1 MNESKV
7 QQNRLKTWRYYTL
20 MSAFSV
26 LLILA
31 LAATVTLNSR
41 PFQKWLFAGYVA
53 PSLAERELSIDFSG
67 FDYQFPSSF
76 FFGPTTL
83 NYRDSALITV
93 TNIELHDVFWSSHI
107 GVRNILVNQC
117 ELHSPLDGERVKG
130 FINSFNSDSDNA
142 GQSFQATIGAISLD
156 SIHGSSTSNDISW
169 TISGETGNVVLDDE
183 LSAEDVSLL
192 AVLNGVQFEVE
203 AANISKSSEG
213 HINFDYLLTSNGIAK
228 ASGGVSGFVDS
239 LYFEGSIQTDTSIEL
254 ASIGI
259 EEYESI
265 LQACEF
271 SFNGSW
277 YNSEFTGRV
286 SGGNSSYSMRST
298 LTQKESDSY
307 RISTDFELSH
317 ELYKWPIFA
326 GLEPILSVFRPKNV
340 QIGIKTDFSDFSW
353 STVLTDKNNRWELS
367 SESQNDPVRGMLLS
381 NQLALG
387 PIESAKAQ
395 MSILPNL
402 SAVLGGDDFEI
413 LAALPEIRSNGEK
426 IKGLNARF
434 EHRQDNDSL
443 WLSSLDPNFDIEL
456 YGSRKGKINKVSGI
470 INALNLALVDS
481 SSSGQ
486 ILSTSAKAIWTDEAI
501 GTLAFNDF
509 VLSRPDDVVFLS
521 ELNLKHQ
528 MIQDERSFAIKG
540 DVLDTRI
547 TGKWNLTDL
556 YKIKNLIIDDLIS
569 EKSAFWP
576 ETKVNFHLRA
586 GDVNWLFD
594 LFSLDFGL
602 GQNSFVEFQFD
613 GTKKTWS
620 SVIELE
626 SIFYSDLELKEVQ
639 QNSSVS
645 NGEHYLIFTT
655 EELNFDAIELSEL
668 SVELTG
674 TTDDKSIKF
683 LGIIKD
689 TIPSNVSL
697 NATLSNNKLNIADLN
712 FNIGDSYFELD
723 QNTGIVWE
731 WPQININRMLL
742 KGSDGEFEIASQFIN
757 SKNPELSFG
766 AKNIKSSVLNY
777 LLRTPNAELS
787 GIWNSK
793 IKLRESLTD
802 IHAIGSLEVK
812 DFGFNGHQ
820 YGRFNASG
828 TYSAQEGLKAFGQ
841 LRQDKS
847 SSFSFNMGYSP
858 VRDELDLR
866 ASIDNF
872 VVNPFNDLFD
882 GVLDNFSGV
891 IQGGLE
897 VYGPLSDYSL
907 NGDISM
913 RDGQFSLPIVG
924 AAFSAS
930 DLVDIKI
937 NNSEITIDTTQF
949 INQSDSTTALLYGTI
964 FHDTF
969 DSLEFDLNLVGDSLL
984 AVDLKRDLDG
994 YFYGQAVISGNVL
1007 LEGPLEQL
1015 HLDLSATTLSG
1026 TDLKIPLDNPTTV
1039 ELPSYIKFSDV
1050 RVPRRD
1056 NVLKQNLEYFTTDL
1070 AVKVTPDAIIELVL
1084 DEVLGDVIKA
1094 RGNGN
1099 IRLKIME
1106 DESLELY
1113 GLYTLESG
1121 DYLFT
1126 LQNII
1131 NKPFEIIPG
1140 GTILWSGDLY
1150 EAQVN
1155 IDAKYSLSTDLQGLV
1170 SNVNYQNENVN
1181 VDLIINLTGDLMNPN
1196 IAFKVDL
1203 PDAPP
1208 SYLEELQRHFLSED
1222 AMNYQAFSLLL
1233 LGDFYQQDLAVQEGF
1248 DFGGSVSRNTSELL
1262 VSEFGSWLAAGIG
1275 SYVDLELDYTSGTNP
1290 YEILGTTQNLNL
1302 DLGKDFLDGRLSIN
1316 SSLDIPIGQSGTS
1329 TLLLGDTEIIYS
1341 LTKDGRIKLRA
1352 FNRSN
1357 RNDPL
1362 MQNSGPYTQGIGILF
1377 QKEFDSVLKD

>member
-31 LAATVTLNSR
+31 LTATVTLNSR

-53 PSLAERELSIDFSG
+53 PSLAERELSIDFAG

-76 FFGPTTL
+76 YFGPTTV
-83 NYRDSALITV
+83 NFKDSAFFTV
-93 TNIELHDVFWSSHI
+93 KSIELNDVFWSSHI

-117 ELHSPLDGERVKG
+117 ELHSPLDGEQMKG
-130 FINSFNSDSDNA
+130 FIKTFSSDSNDVE
-142 GQSFQATIGAISLD
+142 QSFRATIGAIYVD
-156 SIHGSSTSNDISW
+156 SIYGSTSNDISW
-169 TISGETGNVVLDDE
+169 TISGESGNVILDDE
-183 LSAEDVSLL
+183 FSAEDVFLL
-192 AVLNGVQFEVE
+192 AVINGIQFEMG
-203 AANISKSSEG
+203 AADISKSSEG
-213 HINFDYLLTSNGIAK
+213 QIKFDYLLTSKGIAK
-228 ASGGVSGFVDS
+228 AYGGVSGFVDS
-239 LYFEGSIQTDTSIEL
+239 LFFEGSIQTDSSIEL
-254 ASIGI
+254 ASLGI
-259 EEYESI
+259 EEYEPV
-265 LQACEF
+265 LKACEF
-271 SFNGSW
+271 SFNGLLYDSKV
-277 YNSEFTGRV
+277 SGRIL
-286 SGGNSSYSMRST
+286 GGNSSYSMRST
-298 LTQKESDSY
+298 LTQEESDSY
-307 RISTDFELSH
+307 NISSDLDLSR
-317 ELYKWPIFA
+317 EFYNWPIFN
-326 GLEPILSVFRPKNV
+326 GFEPVLGFFRPKNA
-340 QIGIKTDFSDFSW
+340 QIDIKSDFPDISW
-353 STVLTDKNNRWELS
+353 STVLTDKNNRWEFS
-367 SESQNDPVRGMLLS
+367 SESRNEPVRGMLS
-381 NQLALG
+381 SKKLALG
-387 PIESAKAQ
+387 PVESAKAQ
-395 MSILPNL
+395 MSILPNI
-402 SAVLGGDDFEI
+402 SAVIDGDDFEI

-434 EHRQDNDSL
+434 EHRQDKDSL
-443 WLSSLDPNFDIEL
+443 WLSSLDPNLDIEL
-456 YGSRKGKINKVSGI
+456 YGSRRGKINKVSGI
-470 INALNLALVDS
+470 INALNLALVDY

-501 GTLAFNDF
+501 GTLTFNDF
-509 VLSRPDDVVFLS
+509 VLSRPEDVVFLS

-528 MIQDERSFAIKG
+528 LNQDERSFAIKC

-547 TGKWNLTDL
+547 SGKWNLTDL
-556 YKIKNLIIDDLIS
+556 YQIKNLIIDDLIS
-569 EKSAFWP
+569 ENSAFWP
-576 ETKVNFHLRA
+576 ESKVNFHLQA

-602 GQNSFVEFQFD
+602 GQNSFVQVQFD
-613 GTKKTWS
+613 GTSKTWS

-731 WPQININRMLL
+731 WPQLNINRMLL

-793 IKLRESLTD
+793 IQLRESLTD
-802 IHAIGSLEVK
+802 LHAIGSLEVK

-820 YGRFNASG
+820 YGRFTASG
-828 TYSAQEGLKAFGQ
+828 AYSAQEGLKAFGQ
-841 LRQDKS
+841 LRQDNS

-858 VRDELDLR
+858 VKDELDLR
-866 ASIDNF
+866 ASIDSF
-872 VVNPFNDLFD
+872 IVNPFNNLFD
-882 GVLDNFSGV
+882 GVLDDFSGV

-907 NGDISM
+907 NGDFTM
-913 RDGQFSLPIVG
+913 RHGQFSLPIVG
-924 AAFSAS
+924 ASLSAS
-930 DLVDIKI
+930 DLIDIKI
-937 NNSEITIDTTQF
+937 DNSKITIDTTQF
-949 INQSDSTTALLYGTI
+949 INQGDSTTALLYGTI
-964 FHDTF
+964 YHDNF

-1039 ELPSYIKFSDV
+1039 ELPSYIKFSDA
-1050 RVPRRD
+1050 RIPRRG
-1056 NVLKQNLEYFTTDL
+1056 NVLKQDLEYFTTDL
-1070 AVKVTPDAIIELVL
+1070 AIEVTPDAIIELVL

-1170 SNVNYQNENVN
+1170 SNANYQNENVN
-1181 VDLIINLTGDLMNPN
+1181 VDLIINLTGDLMNPD
-1196 IAFKVDL
+1196 IAFNVDL

-1302 DLGKDFLDGRLSIN
+1302 DLSKDFLDGRLSIN

-1362 MQNSGPYTQGIGILF
+1362 MQNSGPYTQGVGILF
-1377 QKEFDSVLKD
+1377 QKEFESVLKD